1 MVGLRKTYMAP
12 IVSLLPVEDLGKLTS
27 MQVHTDTLDRLHRAS
42 QRGESYEQT
51 IWRLCGWK
59 KPHYTEAVTR

>member
-1 MVGLRKTYMAP
+1 MTCCRILKPMGAMVGLRKAYMAS
-12 IVSLLPVEDLGKLTS
+12 IVSLLPVKNLGKLTS

-51 IWRLCGWK
+51 EVGM
-59 KPHYTEAVTR
+59 